1 LVRYFQKL
9 GEVDVLPL
17 AHALARHPEMWADN
31 RVSLYSG
38 SWRGSL
44 TQARPILS
52 DLMRRVEGGAITG
65 AVLVLLPVGMQ
76 QVYDPRDAR
85 PAARYHIVLQGLP
98 GSLFTCGDETVTMR
112 TGEVWWLDASAP
124 HHLIN
129 NSADD
134 FIHIEAD
141 IRVE

>member
-17 AHALARHPEMWADN
+17 AHTLARHNEHYIDN
-31 RVSLYSG
+31 RITLIPCPRLLSP
-38 SWRGSL
+38 
-44 TQARPILS
+44 ARTMLA
-52 DLMRRVEGGAITG
+52 DLMRRVEGFALTDASI
-65 AVLVLLPVGMQ
+65 ALLPVGKRQ
-76 QVYDPRDAR
+76 IYEEGPQGIDRS
-85 PAARYHIVLQGLP
+85 RYHIILQGLP